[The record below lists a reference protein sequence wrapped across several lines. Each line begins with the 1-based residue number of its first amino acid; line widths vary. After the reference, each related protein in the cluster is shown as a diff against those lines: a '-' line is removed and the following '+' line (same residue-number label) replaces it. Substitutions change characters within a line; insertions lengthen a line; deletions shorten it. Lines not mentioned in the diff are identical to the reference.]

1 MMDAL
6 SVTPSLWWKQY
17 LSLIVTCGFG
27 DKKLSEQCLS
37 FFFSCTWGHIAP
49 SYIIYASSRCVL
61 NIDYSV
67 LLGAGQ
73 KVTLNPWI
81 SRGKMT
87 ARCLSA
93 YGGWNEKDKLSWH
106 SLKQQRHCVCV
117 CVCASGEQW
126 IIGSHLFRK
135 TIWSRLR
142 QRKKKNPLQI
152 MGFIK

>member
-1 MMDAL
+1 MATVCTRMKDAL
-6 SVTPSLWWKQY
+6 CVTPSLRGKQY
-17 LSLIVTCGFG
+17 LDLIVTCGFG
-27 DKKLSEQCLS
+27 DKKLASSVCFFFLS
-37 FFFSCTWGHIAP
+37 FFSCTWGHIAP

-93 YGGWNEKDKLSWH
+93 YGGWNEKDKLSWL
-106 SLKQQRHCVCV
+106 SLCLCVCV
-117 CVCASGEQW
+117 CVSIA
-126 IIGSHLFRK
+126 IPM
-135 TIWSRLR
+135 
-142 QRKKKNPLQI
+142 N
-152 MGFIK
+152 